1 MPKGIP
7 TNGPRKPGAGR
18 KPGNPTTTIAFRV
31 PVTHE
36 ARIKVMVKNYLKELK
51 NEASE

>member
-7 TNGPRKPGAGR
+7 TAGHRKPGSGPKAKNG
-18 KPGNPTTTIAFRV
+18 PTTTIAFRV

-36 ARIKVMVKNYLKELK
+36 ARIKILVRTFLKDLK
-51 NEASE
+51 SEAP